1 MVAYDKQDRES
12 ESCALC
18 FAKFTI
24 VRCRVHL
31 RPREKLFGS
40 PPCRPNLVYLP
51 TLRSVHTVHTY
62 ASIRECFVVD
72 PGVRSRT
79 RNSTT
84 RNRQQAKPGQSL
96 RPGQASKKSC
106 KKGLR
111 NSRTKVPTP
120 EAGALLSGLITLPT
134 STRGICVRVYTFRR
148 EYEREREREGKIW
161 NKDKE
166 ICDTRR
172 GNLACV
178 HERED
183 AHVNGDLLSAKLDFM
198 CDQLTDVGICKY
210 IRKL

>member
-40 PPCRPNLVYLP
+40 PLCRPNLVYLP
-51 TLRSVHTVHTY
+51 TLRSVHTVHTN

-72 PGVRSRT
+72 PGVRSRREILPPAT
-79 RNSTT
+79 DNKS
-84 RNRQQAKPGQSL
+84 GQSL

-148 EYEREREREGKIW
+148 EYERERERERYGTRIKRYAIH
-161 NKDKE
+161 DEE
-166 ICDTRR
+166 ILRVCTREKT
-172 GNLACV
+172 
-178 HERED
+178 H
-183 AHVNGDLLSAKLDFM
+183 
-198 CDQLTDVGICKY
+198 T
-210 IRKL
+210 